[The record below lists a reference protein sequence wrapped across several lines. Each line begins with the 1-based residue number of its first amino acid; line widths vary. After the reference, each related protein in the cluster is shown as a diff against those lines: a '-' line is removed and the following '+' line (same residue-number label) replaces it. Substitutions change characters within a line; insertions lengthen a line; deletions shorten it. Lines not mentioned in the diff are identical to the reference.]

1 VSFWFRLLLGSAFPA
16 VGCLLWFLS
25 TNWTAFLPLPQLLLE
40 GLLFFG
46 DEFELVDLAI
56 GLLDLL
62 VGAFEVKDE
71 FVLASPALGLVLLE
85 GRLYFLVGGLPAWA
99 ERYI

>member
-1 VSFWFRLLLGSAFPA
+1 M
-16 VGCLLWFLS
+16 
-25 TNWTAFLPLPQLLLE
+25 
-40 GLLFFG
+40 
-46 DEFELVDLAI
+46 VDLAI